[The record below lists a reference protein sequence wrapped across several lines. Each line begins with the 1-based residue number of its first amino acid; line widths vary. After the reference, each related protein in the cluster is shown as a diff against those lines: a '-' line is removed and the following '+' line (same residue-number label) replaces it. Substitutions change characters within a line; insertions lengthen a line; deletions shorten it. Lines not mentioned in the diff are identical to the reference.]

1 MNKLR
6 EIMKKILPM
15 CIMFIVVEDEGTSEL
30 VLDIIEAVLLF
41 VVEVPFL
48 HLQIQISDFK
58 MSNEVNSLKIVA
70 FPDREAGVNIC
81 PQNEL
86 TYYHNFQII
95 KWELL
100 TKAVG
105 NAGCYLIMLMTKQG
119 HAYFQNIR

>member
-1 MNKLR
+1 
-6 EIMKKILPM
+6 M